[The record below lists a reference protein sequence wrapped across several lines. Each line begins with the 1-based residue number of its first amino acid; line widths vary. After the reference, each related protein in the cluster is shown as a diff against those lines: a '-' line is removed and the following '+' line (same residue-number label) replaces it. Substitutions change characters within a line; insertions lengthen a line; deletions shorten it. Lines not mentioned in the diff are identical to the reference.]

1 MKAFIILV
9 GAGLLLTSCQPK
21 TSTTITI
28 LTTTDLHG
36 WVRSWD
42 YTTDEEQPRYG
53 LERVA
58 TVIDS
63 IRADHPEA
71 LLIDAGDWLQGN
83 PFAGYFAEVAT
94 DSKDYPL
101 LRAADML
108 KYDAFVLG
116 NHEFNYGI
124 DYLNK
129 RISQSRTPVISAN
142 IYHHGTDSTA
152 YTPFILKEVDGF
164 MVGVLGLTTPGVMVW
179 DRTHVE
185 GKLQVRDA
193 LADAKLWIPRMKA
206 AGAEVIVVLAH
217 TGYDGASSYHDETL
231 GRENVGKAIL
241 DSIPDVDLLVFG
253 HSHRVTQGDD
263 HIQAGRWASHLG
275 EARLHV
281 RRTPTGDVVVDS
293 IHTSTFEVETRS
305 ASEKVRNL
313 VAAEHEEVRAY
324 VNAPI
329 VALAEA
335 WTSEE
340 SRRLDTPIIDLI
352 HHVQLKATGADLS
365 AASAFNTS
373 AQFAPPVLKRRD
385 LSSLY
390 PFQNTLYVLEITGKQ
405 LREYLEFTSRYYLVS
420 TVKDSLV
427 VNREWAGYNFDSIAG
442 ADYALDLR
450 KEPGRRLTHLRVK
463 GREVRNSDTFTL
475 AVNSYRAEG
484 GGGFTMLAGAPVSF
498 TSTKSVRELMEEEL
512 RRVDTL
518 RIADIH
524 TRNWSLVY

>member
-1 MKAFIILV
+1 MKASIIL
-9 GAGLLLTSCQPK
+9 AGLAIVLTSCQPK
-21 TSTTITI
+21 SSTTITI

-36 WVRSWD
+36 WVLNWD
-42 YTTDEEQPRYG
+42 YAKDAEEPRYG

-63 IRADHPEA
+63 IRRHHPNA
-71 LLIDAGDWLQGN
+71 ILMDAGDWLQGN

-101 LRAADML
+101 LRTADML

-124 DYLNK
+124 EYLNK

-152 YTPFILKEVDGF
+152 YTPYIVKDVDGF
-164 MVGVLGLTTPGVMVW
+164 TVGIVGLTTPGVMVW

-185 GKLQVRDA
+185 GRIEVRDA
-193 LADAKLWIPRMKA
+193 LSEARKWVELLKNKGTD
-206 AGAEVIVVLAH
+206 VIVVLAH
-217 TGYDGASSYHDETL
+217 TGYEGASSYHDEGI

-253 HSHRVTQGDD
+253 HSHRVTEGPD

-281 RRTPTGDVVVDS
+281 RRTESGDVVVDS
-293 IHTSTFEVETRS
+293 IRTTTFEVVTRAPS
-305 ASEKVRNL
+305 AKVRAL

-329 VALAEA
+329 VALTEA
-335 WTSEE
+335 WTSENA
-340 SRRLDTPIIDLI
+340 RLLDSPMLDLI
-352 HHVQLKATGADLS
+352 HHVQVKVTGAQLS
-365 AASAFNTS
+365 AASAFTTS
-373 AQFAPPVLKRRD
+373 AQFTPPVLKRRD
-385 LSSLY
+385 LAALY
-390 PFQNTLYVLEITGKQ
+390 PYENRLYVIEITGKQ
-405 LREYLEFTSRYYLVS
+405 LRDYLEFTSRYYLVS
-420 TVKDSLV
+420 PTPGEVA
-427 VNREWAGYNFDSIAG
+427 VNRSWAGFNFDSVSG
-442 ADYALDLR
+442 VDYELDLR
-450 KEPGRRLTHLRVK
+450 KEPGSRLRFLRYQN
-463 GREVRNSDTFTL
+463 RAVRDSDRFTL
-475 AVNSYRAEG
+475 AVNSYRAVG
-484 GGGFTMLAGAPVSF
+484 GGGFTMLADAPMKW
-498 TSTKSVRELMEEEL
+498 KSDISVKQMLEEEL
-512 RRVDTL
+512 TRVDTL

-524 TRNWSLVY
+524 TVNWKLRY

>member
-1 MKAFIILV
+1 
-9 GAGLLLTSCQPK
+9 
-21 TSTTITI
+21 
-28 LTTTDLHG
+28 
-36 WVRSWD
+36 
-42 YTTDEEQPRYG
+42 
-53 LERVA
+53 
-58 TVIDS
+58 
-63 IRADHPEA
+63 
-71 LLIDAGDWLQGN
+71 
-83 PFAGYFAEVAT
+83 
-94 DSKDYPL
+94 
-101 LRAADML
+101 
-108 KYDAFVLG
+108 
-116 NHEFNYGI
+116 
-124 DYLNK
+124 
-129 RISQSRTPVISAN
+129 
-142 IYHHGTDSTA
+142 
-152 YTPFILKEVDGF
+152 
-164 MVGVLGLTTPGVMVW
+164 
-179 DRTHVE
+179 
-185 GKLQVRDA
+185 
-193 LADAKLWIPRMKA
+193 
-206 AGAEVIVVLAH
+206 
-217 TGYDGASSYHDETL
+217 
-231 GRENVGKAIL
+231 
-241 DSIPDVDLLVFG
+241 
-253 HSHRVTQGDD
+253 VTQGED

-293 IHTSTFEVETRS
+293 IHTSTFEVATRS
-305 ASEKVRNL
+305 ASEKVRTL

-335 WTSEE
+335 WTSED

-405 LREYLEFTSRYYLVS
+405 LREFLDFTSRYYLVS

-427 VNREWAGYNFDSIAG
+427 VNREWAGFNFDSIAG
-442 ADYALDLR
+442 AEYALDLR

-463 GREVRNSDTFTL
+463 GREVRNTDTFTL

-498 TSTKSVRELMEEEL
+498 KSTKSVRELMEEEL